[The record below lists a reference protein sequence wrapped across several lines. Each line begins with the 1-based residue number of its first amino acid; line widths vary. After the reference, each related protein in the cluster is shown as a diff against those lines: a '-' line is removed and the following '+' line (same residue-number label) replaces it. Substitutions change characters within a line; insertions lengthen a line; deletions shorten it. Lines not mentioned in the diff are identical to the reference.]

1 MKKINLIAIATLIL
15 IAAPVL
21 GLAQTTSVK
30 RLAPEALIADLYK
43 AHNAK
48 RSPFFQTRSRARV
61 DKYFVKDLGNLIWKD
76 AVTSK
81 GEVGVI
87 DGDPLY
93 DAQDMEIKKFAIAK
107 PTYQNGRAMVVVAF
121 DNFGQPKKITF
132 ILSNSRVGWRIQ
144 DIDYGDHGT
153 MRSWFKENR

>member
-1 MKKINLIAIATLIL
+1 MSTLHKNRELWKREVMKNVKLFGLVTLLMLCAGTIA
-15 IAAPVL
+15 
-21 GLAQTTSVK
+21 GAQTTAARPKS
-30 RLAPEALIADLYK
+30 PDALVADLYR

-61 DKYFVKDLGNLIWKD
+61 NQYFEKDLADLIWKD

-93 DAQDMEIKKFAIAK
+93 DAQDMKIKNFAIGKASIEG
-107 PTYQNGRAMVVVAF
+107 NNARVAV
-121 DNFGQPKKITF
+121 TF
-132 ILSNSRVGWRIQ
+132 
-144 DIDYGDHGT
+144 T
-153 MRSWFKENR
+153 

>member
-1 MKKINLIAIATLIL
+1 MKQINKLLLAIIIL
-15 IAAPVL
+15 GAVQMIGV
-21 GLAQTTSVK
+21 AQTSSVK
-30 RLAPEALIADLYK
+30 RLSPDELIADLYK

-61 DKYFVKDLGNLIWKD
+61 DKYFEKDLGNLIWKD

-93 DAQDMEIKKFAIAK
+93 DAQDMEIKNFAIAK
-107 PTYQNGRAMVVVAF
+107 PAYQDGKATVAVTF
-121 DNFGQPKKITF
+121 DNFGQKKKITF
-132 ILSNSRVGWRIQ
+132 ILVNSRTGWHIH

-153 MRSWFKENR
+153 MRSWFKEKR

>member
-1 MKKINLIAIATLIL
+1 MKKTNLIIL
-15 IAAPVL
+15 AMMILAALPVL
-21 GLAQTTSVK
+21 GLAQTSSVK

-43 AHNAK
+43 VHNAK

-93 DAQDMEIKKFAIAK
+93 DAQDMEIKNFTIAK
-107 PTYQNGRAMVVVAF
+107 PTYQNGKAMVAVTF
-121 DNFGQPKKITF
+121 DNFG
-132 ILSNSRVGWRIQ
+132 
-144 DIDYGDHGT
+144 
-153 MRSWFKENR
+153 